1 MGGKKKGPTTTDEL
15 GNTVSV
21 AELEERKAAEEA
33 RAAAKARREAKAAAA
48 AAEKSGDGG
57 AGDDEGDAG
66 DASSAPV
73 FLSLEDQL
81 RALMIKQ
88 NDGAKLTGKERKMLA
103 KAEKEGRLPPLE
115 APDEN
120 DAKKRKGPS
129 ALSAPESWARALEAV
144 SVHVRGGGDG
154 DDDTNATDAVVDVS
168 GMDVSVEASGSSKM
182 PPSRSREVK
191 KSRCSEPTAAAS
203 PRSSS
208 SSPLGA
214 SRRASTTWRASRR
227 SSKAAHDPPLTRSSH
242 ATT

>member
-57 AGDDEGDAG
+57 AGGDDEGDAG

-154 DDDTNATDAVVDVS
+154 DSKGNNAGNDPGAPTDD
-168 GMDVSVEASGSSKM
+168 
-182 PPSRSREVK
+182 R
-191 KSRCSEPTAAAS
+191 
-203 PRSSS
+203 
-208 SSPLGA
+208 
-214 SRRASTTWRASRR
+214 
-227 SSKAAHDPPLTRSSH
+227 
-242 ATT
+242 